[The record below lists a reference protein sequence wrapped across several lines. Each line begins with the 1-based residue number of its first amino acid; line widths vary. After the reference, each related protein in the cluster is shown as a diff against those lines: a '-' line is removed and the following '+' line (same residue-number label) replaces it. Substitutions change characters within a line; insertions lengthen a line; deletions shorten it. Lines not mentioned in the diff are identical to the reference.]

1 MMTEDSNKKLI
12 YTELVKVYIEYESYF
27 QQAFACYFQMN
38 YNKSRIVR
46 PLLPYSFST
55 GEKSACRRSAFR

>member
-46 PLLPYSFST
+46 PL
-55 GEKSACRRSAFR
+55 